1 MNIANIQH
9 LLTVAFELAV
19 VLGIMVLVHETG
31 HFLVAKLCGVRVETF
46 SIGFGKRILGFKRG
60 DTDYRLSILPLGGYV
75 KMSGDNPGEAP
86 SGDPGEFNA
95 HPRWQRV
102 AIALAGP
109 VSNFILAFCL
119 MLFVG
124 MVHYEVETYLH
135 QPSVADY
142 VPLNSATAKAGLQS
156 GDTIVHFN
164 DVENPDWNEITSRS
178 AMSANQ
184 TVAFSFLHNGVRT
197 DTKLLIDAPGGP
209 KSVDFAHIGL
219 IPRVQ
224 TEPIGVQQVSPNTP
238 AEHAGIHNGDQ
249 IATIDGIPTHSVHS
263 LLAYMHDQGGKP
275 AVLTV
280 IRNGQPMQV
289 PITPEVGDIGAG
301 DKDYRLGFLPTP
313 TPVDVVKLPFA
324 QAVKASYQT
333 NKDDSALILEVIH
346 RMFTR
351 KVSVRSLSGPIG
363 IAQQIDM
370 SARIG
375 LWGPVGLL
383 HLMASISL
391 NLGIFNLLP
400 IPILDGGMILF
411 LLIESLMRRDMNQQL
426 KERIYQVA
434 FVCILLFAVFV
445 IFNDISQLSP
455 FAKGKP

>member
-1 MNIANIQH
+1 MIHNIQH
-9 LLTVAFELAV
+9 LLLVGLELAV

-31 HFLVAKLCGVRVETF
+31 HFIVAKLCGVRVETF
-46 SIGFGKRILGFKRG
+46 SIGFGKRILGFRRG

-75 KMSGDNPGEAP
+75 KMAGDNPGEAP

-95 HPRWQRV
+95 HPRWQRI

-109 VSNFILAFCL
+109 ISNFILAFCL

-124 MVHYEVETYLH
+124 MAHYEVKSYLH

-142 VPLNSATAKAGLQS
+142 VPVTSVAAHAGLHA
-156 GDTIVHFN
+156 GDTIVHF
-164 DVENPDWNEITSRS
+164 DGIDNPDWDQINNQS
-178 AMSANQ
+178 ALSLNHS
-184 TVAFSFLHNGVRT
+184 VAFSFLHDGKRT
-197 DTKLLIDAPGGP
+197 DTTLLIDAPNGP
-209 KSVDFAHIGL
+209 KSVDYDHIGL
-219 IPRVQ
+219 VPRVQ
-224 TEPIGVQQVSPNTP
+224 TDPIGVQHVTPGTP
-238 AEHAGIHNGDQ
+238 AERSGIHDGDQ
-249 IATIDGIPTHSVHS
+249 IAAIDGITTHSVPA
-263 LLAYMHDQGGKP
+263 LLAYLRDQNGKP
-275 AVLTV
+275 AILTV
-280 IRNGQPMQV
+280 LRAGQPLQI
-289 PITPEVGDIGAG
+289 PITPEVGDVGLG
-301 DKDYRLGFLPTP
+301 EKQYRLGFAPVQP
-313 TPVDVVKLPFA
+313 PVDVVKLPFA
-324 QAVKASYQT
+324 QAVKASYET
-333 NKDDSALILEVIH
+333 NKADSALIIEVIH

-370 SARIG
+370 SAHIG
-375 LWGPVGLL
+375 WWGQVGIL

-426 KERIYQVA
+426 KERVYQVA
-434 FVCILLFAVFV
+434 FVCLLVFAVFV

-455 FAKGKP
+455 FTKGKP